1 MKEGWEYS
9 SIGDLCDKLNG
20 LWKGKIGP
28 FVNVGV
34 IRNANFTKAF
44 TLSFDNIEYLDVEAK
59 QYKTRK
65 LQKGDLIVEKSGGSE
80 KQPVGRTV
88 LFDKEEGEY
97 SFSNFTSVLRIKDR
111 SIISPEFLYKYILF
125 VYLRGDTR
133 KMQKATTGIHNIEF
147 EKFLS
152 IPVPQIPLS
161 EQQSIVDY
169 LDAAFAKIDATKANA
184 EKALGEAKALFQASL
199 KEMMEP
205 KEGWEEK
212 NMGDSEMKE
221 GWTYRKLGEVA
232 TFARGLTYSKNDEV
246 DSSNNVVLR
255 SNNIDLIAGKLDFS
269 ELKYL
274 KSDFVIPEDKR
285 LRKGSL
291 FICMSNGSKAHL
303 GKVAYVD
310 KDYGYAFGGF
320 MGQITPRN
328 DVNGLYLHYA
338 LSSPLYKD
346 YIKSLSEGANINNLK
361 YKDLAG
367 FVIKYPSLSEQQS
380 IVDYLDA
387 AFAKIDAMKANAE
400 KALGEAKA
408 LFQASLKEMMEPKE
422 GWEEKVLKDIC
433 QVING
438 RAYSKDEMLKQ
449 GKYRLLRVGNF
460 FTNDS
465 WYYSDLELEEEKYC
479 DKGDLLYAWSAS
491 FGPRIWDGEKVIY
504 HYHIWKMVCSTEIN
518 KYFMCYWL
526 DSDEL
531 KKQTMTN
538 LHGATM
544 VHITKGIIEAA
555 HVSFPSLSE
564 QQSIVA
570 ALDSLKSKVDRL
582 QANFDKVS
590 QECDA
595 LKQAIL
601 KQVFE

>member
-9 SIGDLCDKLNG
+9 TIGDLCDKING
-20 LWKGKIGP
+20 LWKGKVGP

-88 LFDKEEGEY
+88 LFDKEDGEY

-111 SIISPEFLYKYILF
+111 NIISPEFLYKYILF

-147 EKFLS
+147 DKYLA
-152 IPVPQIPLS
+152 IPVPKLTLS
-161 EQQSIVDY
+161 EQQSIVNY
-169 LDAAFAKIDATKANA
+169 LD
-184 EKALGEAKALFQASL
+184 S
-199 KEMMEP
+199 
-205 KEGWEEK
+205 
-212 NMGDSEMKE
+212 
-221 GWTYRKLGEVA
+221 
-232 TFARGLTYSKNDEV
+232 
-246 DSSNNVVLR
+246 
-255 SNNIDLIAGKLDFS
+255 
-269 ELKYL
+269 
-274 KSDFVIPEDKR
+274 
-285 LRKGSL
+285 
-291 FICMSNGSKAHL
+291 
-303 GKVAYVD
+303 
-310 KDYGYAFGGF
+310 
-320 MGQITPRN
+320 
-328 DVNGLYLHYA
+328 
-338 LSSPLYKD
+338 
-346 YIKSLSEGANINNLK
+346 
-361 YKDLAG
+361 
-367 FVIKYPSLSEQQS
+367 
-380 IVDYLDA
+380 

-400 KALGEAKA
+400 KSLNEAKA
-408 LFQASLKEMMEPKE
+408 LFQASLKEMLEPKE
-422 GWEEKVLKDIC
+422 GWEEKTLKEIC
-433 QVING
+433 KVING

-465 WYYSDLELEEEKYC
+465 WYYSDLELEEDKYC
-479 DKGDLLYAWSAS
+479 DNGDLLYAWSAS

-504 HYHIWKMVCSTEIN
+504 HYHIWKMVCSSKID
-518 KYFMCYWL
+518 KYFLCYWL

-544 VHITKGIIEAA
+544 AHITKGIIEAA
-555 HVSFPSLSE
+555 HVSFPPLSE

-570 ALDSLKSKVDRL
+570 TLDSLKSKVDRL
-582 QANFDKVS
+582 QANFEKIS

-595 LKQAIL
+595 LKQAL
-601 KQVFE
+601 LREVFEG